1 MGLFTRWV
9 ELMITQDNQKFVNT
23 CTALDNAGIPYRDK
37 MQYIGH
43 GTRRNGQIGA
53 LGENPKHANLY
64 QIFVKKGDAERAKW
78 VIAQG

>member
-9 ELMITQDNQKFVNT
+9 ELMITQDNQKFLNM
-23 CTALDNAGIPYRDK
+23 CMALENAGIPYKDK

-53 LGENPKHANLY
+53 LGENPKCANLY
-64 QIFVKKGDAERAKW
+64 QIFVKKADMEKAK
-78 VIAQG
+78 VAILHK

>member
-1 MGLFTRWV
+1 MSLFVRWV
-9 ELMITQDNQKFVNT
+9 ELLITQDNQKFVNT

-43 GTRRNGQIGA
+43 GTRRNGRIGA

-78 VIAQG
+78 VVSQG